1 MIACCE
7 CSASVPTIADAR
19 AAKWEPVR
27 GWARPIGQEVTE
39 AEDFL
44 CPGCIVRMLD
54 GLLEL
59 LVPKGGEPSVTAGRT
74 LGGPS

>member
-1 MIACCE
+1 MIACSE

-27 GWARPIGQEVTE
+27 GWARPIGQQVTE
-39 AEDFL
+39 GEDFL

-59 LVPKGGEPSVTAGRT
+59 LVPKGGAS
-74 LGGPS
+74 S